1 MLFAARSPSS
11 SRPRPDDW
19 CGWLSAQRTE
29 HKIVRMDAIASLNQ
43 SLAGRYDL
51 EREIGAGGMA
61 RVYLARD
68 VRHDRRVALKVL
80 HPDLAAALGA
90 DRFLAEIR
98 TTANLQHPH
107 ILPLHDS
114 GEAGGHLFY
123 VMPFVQGETLRDRL
137 TRESLLP
144 IDDALRIAREVAGAL
159 DYAHRQGIVHRD
171 VKPENILLHDGSAL
185 VADFGIALAVTAA
198 GTNRMT
204 QTGLSLGTPQYMS
217 PEQAMGEK
225 GVDGR
230 ADVYALGAVL
240 YEMLCGE
247 PPFSGASV
255 QAIVAKVLTERPTPP
270 STVRDTV
277 SPYVESAVLRALAK
291 LPADR
296 FATAKAFADALLA
309 GAPTSTSPSAEPR
322 GFAQRAQEGR
332 RRWLG
337 WTSAAVSGALAV
349 GLLAGVTMRGRSASP
364 ATVERYVLGDVPLLD
379 IALWS
384 SMTYTGSPLAV
395 ASNGSRIAFVTSDS
409 DGTRVEVRDLDRL
422 DARPIPGTSGATSV
436 AISPDG
442 STIAFIRDAQ
452 LWVTEV
458 RAGSPRVIVSR
469 RASGPYWGD
478 DGRIYFCAPS
488 VGDGVGGVFRIA
500 AEGGRIDT
508 LITRPSHEFR
518 DAIPSPD
525 GRAVLVRGRG
535 EGGIGWLAVG
545 EDSVRYL
552 MDGNVARFVDGG
564 HIVVR
569 TLSGALT
576 LAKVDRNKGAV
587 QGKPVALTDGVS
599 AESALITSRFDIAR
613 NGSLVYVAG
622 GGDETDFAWVGRDGR
637 IIAMIDSSMP
647 PGGHPAISPDGRRVA
662 YSSSGIRIYDL
673 AQRTPLQLTSGGGSG
688 PGNYPAWTPD
698 GKSISY
704 FASSGG
710 TGADTSR
717 VLYLKPADGSAP
729 ARVIAS
735 VDRNIAESAWS
746 PDGQWVLFRTYS
758 NQRGAGDIFGLRFGI
773 DTVPT
778 PLIATEAAEVQPTI
792 SPDGRWLAY
801 ATDKSGRQE
810 VVVVPFPN
818 ARGALWSVSS
828 DGGSEPK
835 WSRSGR
841 ELFYRNARGDM
852 VSVPIVPGS
861 SFAFGAPK
869 RLFSATQFTA
879 YSGHAQ
885 YDVSPDG
892 QRFLMGAPARGRA
905 TPRLVLVK
913 NFRATESR

>member
-1 MLFAARSPSS
+1 
-11 SRPRPDDW
+11 
-19 CGWLSAQRTE
+19 
-29 HKIVRMDAIASLNQ
+29 MDVIAPLNQ
-43 SLAGRYDL
+43 SLIGRYDV

-90 DRFLAEIR
+90 ERFLAEIR

-185 VADFGIALAVTAA
+185 VADFGIALAVSAA

-225 GVDGR
+225 SVDAR
-230 ADVYALGAVL
+230 ADIYALGAVL

-277 SPYVESAVLRALAK
+277 PPTVEAAVLRALAK

-296 FATAKAFADALLA
+296 FATAKSFADALVPGTATSASPSSEPRSFAARGARRRWIALTLAAVA
-309 GAPTSTSPSAEPR
+309 GALAAGILVGMTIKGRSTSP
-322 GFAQRAQEGR
+322 
-332 RRWLG
+332 
-337 WTSAAVSGALAV
+337 
-349 GLLAGVTMRGRSASP
+349 
-364 ATVERYVLGDVPLLD
+364 ATTERYVLTDDPLLD
-379 IALWS
+379 IGLGA
-384 SMTYTGSPLAV
+384 SMTYMGSPLAI
-395 ASNGSRIAFVTSDS
+395 ASNGSRIAYVASDS
-409 DGTRVEVRDLDRL
+409 AGTRVEVRDLDRL
-422 DARPIPGTSGATSV
+422 DARQIAGTSGARSV

-442 STIAFIRDAQ
+442 STIAFTRDAQ

-458 RAGSPRVIVSR
+458 RAGSPRVIVR
-469 RASGPYWGD
+469 RGASGPYWGD
-478 DGRIYFCAPS
+478 DGRIYFSAPPFGS
-488 VGDGVGGVFRIA
+488 NGVGGIFRIA
-500 AEGGRIDT
+500 ADGARIDT
-508 LITRPSHEFR
+508 LITRPNRVFL
-518 DAIPSPD
+518 DPVPSPD
-525 GRAVLVRGRG
+525 GRAVLVRDR
-535 EGGIGWLAVG
+535 EEPGIGWLAVG
-545 EDSVRYL
+545 GDSVRHL
-552 MDGNVARFVDGG
+552 MDGDMARFVDEG

-569 TLSGALT
+569 TPAGTLT
-576 LAKVDRNKGAV
+576 VATIDGDRGVV
-587 QGKPVALTDGVS
+587 QGNPVALTDGVS
-599 AESALITSRFDIAR
+599 AESALAASRFDIAR

-622 GGDETDFAWVGRDGR
+622 GGTQTELAWVGRDGS
-637 IIAMIDSSMP
+637 IIAMIDSSM
-647 PGGHPAISPDGRRVA
+647 GTAATGVYPAISPDGRRVA
-662 YSSSGIRIYDL
+662 YSSSGIHVYDL
-673 AQRTPLQLTSGGGSG
+673 AQRTSLQLTGGNAGVA
-688 PGNYPAWTPD
+688 GNYPAWTPD
-698 GKSISY
+698 GRSISY
-704 FASSGG
+704 FGPSGG
-710 TGADTSR
+710 TGADSLR

-729 ARVIAS
+729 ARVIAR
-735 VDRNIAESAWS
+735 VDRNIDESAWS
-746 PDGQWVLFRTYS
+746 PDGKWVLFRTFS
-758 NQRGAGDIFGLRFGI
+758 NQRGAGDILGLRFGV
-773 DTVPT
+773 DSAPT
-778 PLIATEAAEVQPTI
+778 PLLATEAGELQPTI
-792 SPDGRWLAY
+792 SPEGRWLAY
-801 ATDKSGRQE
+801 VTDKSGRPE

-818 ARGALWSVSS
+818 VQAALWSISS

-861 SFAFGAPK
+861 SFVFGAPK
-869 RLFSATQFTA
+869 RLFSATQFRA

-885 YDVSPDG
+885 YDVSSDG
-892 QRFLMGAPARGRA
+892 QRFLMGAPARTRA
-905 TPRLVLVK
+905 KPRLVLVK
-913 NFRATESR
+913 NFRVTESR